1 MHEARI
7 LFVCGIVSGLLAGCS
22 SQPARVNPV
31 QIDASDA
38 SSAAMEMY
46 DKDGD
51 SALGGVEL
59 DAAPGLKKNVAKYDA
74 NSDGKIGRDEIS
86 QRISSWG
93 SEKLALMGATYIV
106 TLDGQALEGATVT
119 LVPEGYM
126 GENVKPASG
135 VTGPTGLARLSHEDE
150 FLPKTA
156 NGRPISGV
164 FGGTYKIQVTH
175 PSRSIPAKYNTATE
189 IGEEIAPDINPN
201 DAPMRLALTSK

>member
-1 MHEARI
+1 MHEVRNV
-7 LFVCGIVSGLLAGCS
+7 FVCGAVCLLLAGCS
-22 SQPARVNPV
+22 SQASRVSPV
-31 QIDASDA
+31 QIDPSDA
-38 SSAAMEMY
+38 GSGAMEMY

-51 SALGGVEL
+51 GAIGGDEL
-59 DAAPGLKKNVAKYDA
+59 DAVPGLKKNVARYDT
-74 NSDGKIGRDEIS
+74 NSDSKISRDEIS
-86 QRISSWG
+86 QRISGWG

-106 TLDGQALEGATVT
+106 TLDGQALDGATVT
-119 LVPEGYM
+119 LVPEAYI

-156 NGRPISGV
+156 NGRPLSGV

-175 PSRSIPAKYNTATE
+175 PSRSIPAKYNTTTE
-189 IGEEIAPDINPN
+189 LGEEIAPDINPN